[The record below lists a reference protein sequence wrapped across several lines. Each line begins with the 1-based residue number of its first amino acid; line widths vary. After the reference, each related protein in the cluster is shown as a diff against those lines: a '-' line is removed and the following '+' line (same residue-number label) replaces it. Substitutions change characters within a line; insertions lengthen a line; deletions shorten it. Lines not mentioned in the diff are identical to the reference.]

1 MFIDRLN
8 QINPNTKFIML
19 CFGVFLGFLCIG
31 IPLPILPEFIHHNL
45 GMTMFIAG
53 VGVGLQS
60 LVTVIT
66 RRFAGQYADT
76 VGAREAT
83 RRGFLICS
91 LAAILYFI
99 SALASTSP
107 VVALIALFAGRITLG
122 MGESFML
129 TGILTW
135 GIEILGPSQSGK
147 VMSWNGIAMYGAIA
161 IGAPIGLWSY
171 SKLSF
176 LGVAGIVLLLPMIGF
191 LIASSFTHARVAAS
205 SKEKPSFVNTVKKIW
220 SYGLGFALGGVG
232 FGALSAFIALV
243 FKSKEWENSGYALL
257 IFGFCYIGVRLVA
270 GHLPDKTGGRS
281 VAIVSLALEIIGQ
294 ICLWTAETPST
305 AFIGVALTGIGFSL
319 LFPAFGVQALKE
331 VTPESKGTALGAFS
345 AFFDIA
351 LGLTAPIC
359 GLIIEG
365 SRIQNIYLFGALASL
380 IAFFMATRKKESC
393 CS

>member
-1 MFIDRLN
+1 MITARLN
-8 QINPNTKFIML
+8 QLNPNTKFAIL

-31 IPLPILPEFIHHNL
+31 IPLPILPEFIHNKL

-60 LVTVIT
+60 LVTVTT
-66 RRFAGQYADT
+66 RRFAGQYSDM

-83 RRGFLICS
+83 RRGFLLCS

-99 SALASTSP
+99 SALFPTSP
-107 VVALIALFAGRITLG
+107 LLAVMVLFLGRIALGI
-122 MGESFML
+122 GESFML

-135 GIEILGPSQSGK
+135 GIEILGPSYSGK

-161 IGAPIGLWSY
+161 LGAPIGLWGY

-176 LGVAGIVLLLPMIGF
+176 LGVAGIVLFLPMIGY
-191 LIASSFTHARVAAS
+191 LIASTFTHTRV
-205 SKEKPSFVNTVKKIW
+205 EVGTTVKPSFTKTVKKIW
-220 SYGLGFALGGVG
+220 TYGLGFALAGVG
-232 FGALSAFIALV
+232 FGALSVFIALV
-243 FKSKEWENSGYALL
+243 FKTKGWENSGYALL

-281 VAIVSLALEIIGQ
+281 VAIISLILEIIGQ
-294 ICLWTAETPST
+294 VCLWTASTPTT

-319 LFPAFGVQALKE
+319 LFPAFGVQALKQ

-359 GLIIEG
+359 GLIIEN
-365 SRIQNIYLFGALASL
+365 SNIQNIYLFGAFSAFVAFL
-380 IAFFMATRKKESC
+380 IANRRKESC